1 MNILKYSA
9 FNRRGTAIRELAG
22 PCSYD
27 MDGDVIVKWRSPEGG
42 QPSDADIE
50 AKINEYAAAYPL
62 QELREQRHQL
72 LASTDWWASSDLV
85 MSDERKAY
93 RQALRDLPSGLDTE
107 EKVKNVTWPAKP

>member
-1 MNILKYSA
+1 MEPLTYIVAIKSLAPGASFGIYANSLDRVDWQDENIS
-9 FNRRGTAIRELAG
+9 R
-22 PCSYD
+22 
-27 MDGDVIVKWRSPEGG
+27 
-42 QPSDADIE
+42 PSNADIE
-50 AKINEYAAAYPL
+50 AELIRL
-62 QELREQRHQL
+62 QSAEPIRLLRVDRDRL